1 MAKKAKIN
9 IKSFIYLVNKLL
21 INVILAMLDLSGT
34 NNKLIDAINIVKRVR
49 TFKLGEFLFFTKTP
63 YISNSIPLI
72 NKINSGNIELK
83 FEKNII
89 C

>member
-21 INVILAMLDLSGT
+21 INVLLAMLDLSGT

-49 TFKLGEFLFFTKTP
+49 IFKLEDFLFFTKAP

-72 NKINSGNIELK
+72 NKMNSGKIE
-83 FEKNII
+83 
-89 C
+89 

>member
-1 MAKKAKIN
+1 
-9 IKSFIYLVNKLL
+9 
-21 INVILAMLDLSGT
+21 MLDLSGT
-34 NNKLIDAINIVKRVR
+34 KNKLIDAINIVKRVR
-49 TFKLGEFLFFTKTP
+49 IFRLEEFLFFTKAP
-63 YISNSIPLI
+63 YISSNIPLI